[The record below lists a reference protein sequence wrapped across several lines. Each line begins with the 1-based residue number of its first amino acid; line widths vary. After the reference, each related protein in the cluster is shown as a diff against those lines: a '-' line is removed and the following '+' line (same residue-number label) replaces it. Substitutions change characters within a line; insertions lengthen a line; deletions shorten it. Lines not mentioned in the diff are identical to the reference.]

1 MQVRVSILLVFQLF
15 VNVFFV
21 YKLFFALK
29 IAQFSVMIV
38 VSFILGDFLMQ
49 LNECINFM
57 LTNVQNAVFL
67 CFKKQLQQFNV
78 TPIQYALLKCLW
90 DEDEQAPSQLAQHLC
105 LDSSTVTGIM
115 GRLEEKSLI
124 VREYCKTD
132 RRRIIVCLTDAG
144 RALQKPIEALIEE
157 TNRLV
162 TRGISA
168 EQLQT
173 LRSDL
178 LHIAEQ
184 ANELAAQ

>member
-1 MQVRVSILLVFQLF
+1 
-15 VNVFFV
+15 
-21 YKLFFALK
+21 
-29 IAQFSVMIV
+29 
-38 VSFILGDFLMQ
+38 MQ
-49 LNECINFM
+49 LNECVNFM

-115 GRLEEKSLI
+115 GRLEEKGLI
-124 VREYCKTD
+124 VRQYCKTD

-157 TNRLV
+157 TNQLV
-162 TRGISA
+162 TQGITA
-168 EQLQT
+168 QQLDELREQ
-173 LRSDL
+173 L

-184 ANELAAQ
+184 AAHLTEQ

>member
-1 MQVRVSILLVFQLF
+1 
-15 VNVFFV
+15 
-21 YKLFFALK
+21 
-29 IAQFSVMIV
+29 
-38 VSFILGDFLMQ
+38 MQ

-67 CFKKQLQQFNV
+67 CFKKQLQQYNV

-90 DEDEQAPSQLAQHLC
+90 DEDEQAPSQLAQRLY

-115 GRLEEKSLI
+115 SRLEEKALI
-124 VREYCKTD
+124 VREYSKTD

-162 TRGISA
+162 TQGLSA
-168 EQLQT
+168 QEQRQLQEQ
-173 LRSDL
+173 L
-178 LHIAEQ
+178 LHIADQ
-184 ANELAAQ
+184 ANHLAAQ

>member
-1 MQVRVSILLVFQLF
+1 
-15 VNVFFV
+15 
-21 YKLFFALK
+21 
-29 IAQFSVMIV
+29 
-38 VSFILGDFLMQ
+38 MQ

-90 DEDEQAPSQLAQHLC
+90 DEDEQAPSQLAQH
-105 LDSSTVTGIM
+105 VTGIM

>member
-1 MQVRVSILLVFQLF
+1 
-15 VNVFFV
+15 
-21 YKLFFALK
+21 
-29 IAQFSVMIV
+29 
-38 VSFILGDFLMQ
+38 MQ

-184 ANELAAQ
+184 ANELAALYLLLSHTE

>member
-1 MQVRVSILLVFQLF
+1 
-15 VNVFFV
+15 
-21 YKLFFALK
+21 
-29 IAQFSVMIV
+29 
-38 VSFILGDFLMQ
+38 MQ

-105 LDSSTVTGIM
+105 LDSSTVTG
-115 GRLEEKSLI
+115 RLEEKSLI

-144 RALQKPIEALIEE
+144 RALQKPIEALIEK
-157 TNRLV
+157 TNALV
-162 TRGISA
+162 TQGISPQ
-168 EQLQT
+168 QLDD
-173 LRSDL
+173 LRGQL
-178 LHIAEQ
+178 LQIAEQ
-184 ANELAAQ
+184 ANRLMEP

>member
-1 MQVRVSILLVFQLF
+1 
-15 VNVFFV
+15 
-21 YKLFFALK
+21 
-29 IAQFSVMIV
+29 
-38 VSFILGDFLMQ
+38 MQ

-67 CFKKQLQQFNV
+67 CFKKQLQQYNV

-90 DEDEQAPSQLAQHLC
+90 DEDEQAPSQLAQRLY

-115 GRLEEKSLI
+115 SRLEEKALI
-124 VREYCKTD
+124 VREYSKTD

-162 TRGISA
+162 TQGLSA
-168 EQLQT
+168 QEQRQ
-173 LRSDL
+173 LREQL
-178 LHIAEQ
+178 LHIADQ
-184 ANELAAQ
+184 ATHLAAQSAGPLSAPGRQVRSYAYRGESLPRSVLQPGL

>member
-1 MQVRVSILLVFQLF
+1 MQVHIFILLVFQLF

-21 YKLFFALK
+21 YKLFFALTNCA
-29 IAQFSVMIV
+29 IFRYDSGIV
-38 VSFILGDFLMQ
+38 YIGGFFMQ

>member
-1 MQVRVSILLVFQLF
+1 
-15 VNVFFV
+15 
-21 YKLFFALK
+21 
-29 IAQFSVMIV
+29 MIV
-38 VSFILGDFLMQ
+38 VSFILGDFFMQ

-178 LHIAEQ
+178 LHIADQ

>member
-1 MQVRVSILLVFQLF
+1 
-15 VNVFFV
+15 
-21 YKLFFALK
+21 
-29 IAQFSVMIV
+29 
-38 VSFILGDFLMQ
+38 MQ

-67 CFKKQLQQFNV
+67 CFKKQLQQYTV

-90 DEDEQAPSQLAQHLC
+90 DEDEQAPSQLAQRLY

-115 GRLEEKSLI
+115 SRLEEKALI
-124 VREYCKTD
+124 VREYSKTD

-162 TRGISA
+162 TQGLSA
-168 EQLQT
+168 QEQRQ
-173 LRSDL
+173 LREQL
-178 LHIAEQ
+178 LHIADQ
-184 ANELAAQ
+184 ANHLAAQ